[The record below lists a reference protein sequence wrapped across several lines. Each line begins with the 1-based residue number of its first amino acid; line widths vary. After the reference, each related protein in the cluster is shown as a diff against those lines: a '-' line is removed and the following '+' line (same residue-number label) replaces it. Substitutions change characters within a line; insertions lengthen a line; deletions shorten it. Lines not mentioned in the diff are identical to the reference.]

1 MKKITTII
9 LVCVATLF
17 TYGQQT
23 LELKVKKSSDAP
35 NTASEHLYLI
45 EVINSSGKDQ
55 KFTIVSENKACE
67 NIQQSKQ
74 VLLKNQVLN
83 AQNNGTFNSG
93 IVEGKSS
100 KDFYIKVSR
109 NSDTALGTW
118 NCIEIRAIS
127 SNAKTI
133 SNTLTIK
140 SQIPDPKNF
149 N

>member
-1 MKKITTII
+1 M
-9 LVCVATLF
+9 LVCIATLC

-23 LELKVKKSSDAP
+23 LELKVKKSSDSP

-45 EVINSSGKDQ
+45 EIVNTKDKAQ
-55 KFTIVSENKACE
+55 EFTIVSENKTCQD
-67 NIQQSKQ
+67 IQQSKQ
-74 VLLKNQVLN
+74 VQLKKQVLT
-83 AQNNGTFNSG
+83 AQNKNVFKTGV
-93 IVEGKSS
+93 IKGKSS
-100 KDFYIKVSR
+100 KDFYIKISR
-109 NSDTALGTW
+109 NPDTPLGKW

-127 SNAKTI
+127 DDTKTI